1 MALGEYQKMLKVVRP
16 LMLTR
21 DDDGKLVAYSSILR
35 NEKTGRHTSVS
46 CHTRRVRSKS
56 EMYKQ
61 VSKELKR
68 LNKG

>member
-1 MALGEYQKMLKVVRP
+1 MLKVVRP

-21 DDDGKLVAYSSILR
+21 DNDGKLVAYTSIMR

-46 CHTRRVRSKS
+46 CHANKVKGKS

-68 LNKG
+68 LNKE